1 MKDVRLGANLKSE
14 QHHWW
19 PKSLSKYWNRPDG
32 KTTRLTSDGQ
42 QLDQE
47 ASKFGSIG
55 NAHHVDL
62 NGPWTHTYEPL
73 FNKADSYFSQLVLEL
88 LQLDSRHD
96 FDNRDYRERF
106 SDGLTLT
113 PESEKNLPEC
123 LASLVVR
130 SPNFR
135 NIIKNSVNY
144 FGMYRGG
151 VSDRHEIVAM
161 NIGPSFEFVI
171 ISIKNSGLKFILFS
185 DHDEF
190 IFGDGFLH
198 NISAGGFSTHRA
210 RLLLPLLPEIAIACV
225 SPIDPYRKGLRT
237 IRLTRSEVASVNFA
251 TQVYSSRFIFF
262 RSQKPE
268 IHNEFTRGEFRQF
281 KYHKHELL
289 EKLASPFIWATPFS
303 IR

>member
-1 MKDVRLGANLKSE
+1 MKEVRLGTQLKSE

-19 PKSLSKYWNRPDG
+19 PKSLSKYWNRADG

-55 NAHHVDL
+55 NAHHVEL
-62 NGPWTHTYEPL
+62 NGPWTHTYEPI
-73 FNKADSYFSQLVLEL
+73 FNRADSYFSYLILEL

-96 FDNRDYRERF
+96 FDSRDYRERF
-106 SDGLTLT
+106 SDCLTLS
-113 PESEKNLPEC
+113 PESERKLPEC

-130 SPNFR
+130 SPSFR
-135 NIIKNSVNY
+135 NIVMNSVNY
-144 FGMYRGG
+144 FGAYRDG

-161 NIGPSFEFVI
+161 NIGSSFDFI
-171 ISIKNSGLKFILFS
+171 IKSINNSGLKFILFS
-185 DHDEF
+185 DHSEF

-198 NISAGGFSTHRA
+198 NFSPGGFSTHRTQ
-210 RLLLPLLPEIAIACV
+210 LLLPLLPEIAIACI
-225 SPIDPYRKGLRT
+225 SPIAPYRRGLRT
-237 IRLTRSEVASVNFA
+237 IRLTRSEVESVNFA

-268 IHNEFTRGEFRQF
+268 IHDVFSCGEFRQF
-281 KYHKHELL
+281 KYHKYDLL
-289 EKLASPFIWATPFS
+289 ETLASPFVWPSPFS
-303 IR
+303 IW